1 MKLSELLSL
10 PLLEEMIAE
19 GYVTQR
25 WHRDY
30 DLAILNYTDK
40 AQFDNKWNPVTR
52 QCRGLIIRL
61 DDDGQ
66 DAEIVARPFPKFF
79 NYGQSGADEI
89 DLDERAH
96 VADKMD
102 GSLGI
107 LYRTPDDK
115 LAVATRG
122 SFHSEQAEWATAWL
136 HETLEPEEIERL
148 YDWTGTF
155 TDLFEIVYPE
165 NRVVVDYGE
174 AKQLVYLGSIHDT
187 TGEFRRFWVRGTPEA
202 TRLGGSLREALDLE
216 PRENAEGVVVATLDG
231 RAVKLKQEDYLLKH
245 RARFNLTPRRIW
257 ETIVADVT
265 LDDFLE
271 GMPDEFHDAISD
283 TWKGI
288 EDKGLEYASTC
299 SVLARVAV
307 PKGDRK
313 LQAEYIQECH
323 PELAA
328 GIFACLDNNMVKL
341 TRAAG
346 KHMEPKG
353 PDANRLIA

>member
-10 PLLEEMIAE
+10 PLLEEMIAK

-30 DLAILNYTDK
+30 DLAVLNYTDK
-40 AQFDNKWNPVTR
+40 AQFDNEWNPVTR

-66 DAEIVARPFPKFF
+66 DAEIIARPFPKFF
-79 NYGQSGADEI
+79 NYGQPGADEI
-89 DLDERAH
+89 DLDERAK
-96 VADKMD
+96 VMDKVD

-136 HETLEPEEIERL
+136 HESLEPEEIERL

-165 NRVVVDYGE
+165 NRIVVDYGE
-174 AKQLVYLGSIHDT
+174 AERLVYLGSIHDT
-187 TGEFRRFWVRGTPEA
+187 TGEFRRFWVRGVPEA
-202 TRLGGSLREALDLE
+202 ALLGGSLREALDLE

-245 RARFNLTPRRIW
+245 KARFNLTPLRVW
-257 ETIVADVT
+257 EAWAGEVQFS
-265 LDDFLE
+265 DFLADL
-271 GMPDEFHDAISD
+271 PDEFHNAVMDAWGSIETNAIARELVVISD
-283 TWKGI
+283 HALIPDAPRKEQAAWI
-288 EDKGLEYASTC
+288 FENSPEYAAE
-299 SVLARVAV
+299 LFALLDDNMEKFYAAIAKAV
-307 PKGDRK
+307 RPW
-313 LQAEYIQECH
+313 
-323 PELAA
+323 
-328 GIFACLDNNMVKL
+328 
-341 TRAAG
+341 
-346 KHMEPKG
+346 G
-353 PDANRLIA
+353 PDASRLIA

>member
-19 GYVTQR
+19 GYVTRR

-40 AQFDNKWNPVTR
+40 AQFDNEWNPVTR
-52 QCRGLIIRL
+52 QCRGLIVRY

-66 DAEIVARPFPKFF
+66 DGEVIARPFPKFF
-79 NYGQSGADEI
+79 NYGQPGADEI

-96 VADKMD
+96 VMDKVD

-136 HETLEPEEIERL
+136 HESLEPEEIERL
-148 YDWTGTF
+148 YRWAEHF
-155 TDLFEIVYPE
+155 TDLFEIIYPE
-165 NRVVVDYGE
+165 NRIVVDYGKAE
-174 AKQLVYLGSIHDT
+174 LLAYLGSIHDT
-187 TGEFRRFWVRGTPEA
+187 TGEFHRFTMKGAPEA
-202 TRLGGSLREALDLE
+202 ALLGGSLREALDLE

-283 TWKGI
+283 TWKEI

>member
-1 MKLSELLSL
+1 EAMKLSELLSL
-10 PLLEEMIAE
+10 PLLEEMIAK

-52 QCRGLIIRL
+52 QCRGLIVRL

-66 DAEIVARPFPKFF
+66 YAEVIARPFPKFF
-79 NYGQSGADEI
+79 NYGQPGADEI
-89 DLDERAH
+89 DLDEPAC
-96 VADKMD
+96 VTDKMD

-107 LYRTPDDK
+107 AYLTPDDT
-115 LAVATRG
+115 LAIATRG

-136 HETLEPEEIERL
+136 HESVSPTELEHL
-148 YDWTGTF
+148 TGIAGIF
-155 TDLFEIVYPE
+155 TDLFEIIYPE
-165 NRVVVDYGE
+165 NRIILDYGDHE
-174 AKQLVYLGSIHDT
+174 GLTYLGSVHVY
-187 TGEFRRFWVRGTPEA
+187 TGEIADFGDLMEPPLAVAEI
-202 TRLGGSLREALDLE
+202 LGESLREALDLE
-216 PRENAEGVVVATLDG
+216 PRENAEGVVVTTRDG

-283 TWKGI
+283 TWEEI
-288 EDKGLEYASTC
+288 ENKGLEYASTC
-299 SVLARVAV
+299 SALARVVA

-313 LQAEYIQECH
+313 LQAAYIQEHH
-323 PELAA
+323 P
-328 GIFACLDNNMVKL
+328 
-341 TRAAG
+341 
-346 KHMEPKG
+346 
-353 PDANRLIA
+353 